1 MSPILRLSCA
11 ILTLAAVP
19 AAGSIGW
26 PPRCAA
32 ADWADSRTIGPFVCR
47 ADFPLQ
53 GLEGLL
59 GELVQLQADL
69 TRHLRIPRPAEP
81 IELYLLHDEQTYAQY
96 LNRYFPNVP
105 YRRALYVKGE
115 GPGMV
120 FAHRGPQFEVD
131 LRHECTHALLHAVL
145 PEVPL
150 WLDEGLA
157 VYFEVPARQRAFDH
171 PHLENL
177 RRSARLGIVPPLES
191 LERKANL
198 AEVTGAE
205 YAYAWAWVH
214 FMLHASAAA
223 HEELV
228 AYLADM
234 RKGAPPGQLSARLR
248 RRLDDPA
255 KRLAVHLQTW
265 HRSASTEVSPLP
277 MGEGQG
283 VRATAY
289 LNRQDSARKPRPSP

>member
-11 ILTLAAVP
+11 SLTLAVVL
-19 AAGSIGW
+19 AAGTGGW
-26 PPRCAA
+26 PPMCAA
-32 ADWADSRTIGPFVCR
+32 ADWVDSRTVGPFVCR

-69 TRHLRIPRPAEP
+69 ARYLGIPRPAEP
-81 IELYLLHDEQTYAQY
+81 IEVYLLHDENTYAQY
-96 LNRYFPNVP
+96 LKRYLPNVP
-105 YRRALYVKGE
+105 YRRALYLKGE

-120 FAHRGPQFEVD
+120 FAYRGPQFEVD

-157 VYFEVPARQRAFDH
+157 VYFEVPARQRPFDN

-177 RRSARLGIVPPLES
+177 RRSARLGRVPPLEW
-191 LERKANL
+191 LERKADF
-198 AEVTGAE
+198 AEITGAE
-205 YAYAWAWVH
+205 YGYAWGWVH
-214 FMLHASAAA
+214 FMLHGSAAA

-228 AYLADM
+228 AYLADV
-234 RKGAPPGQLSARLR
+234 RQGAPPVPLSARLR

-265 HRSASTEVSPLP
+265 QRPAAADTPSRSPTR
-277 MGEGQG
+277 G
-283 VRATAY
+283 
-289 LNRQDSARKPRPSP
+289 D

>member
-1 MSPILRLSCA
+1 MLPILRLSRA
-11 ILTLAAVP
+11 ILTLAVVL
-19 AAGSIGW
+19 AAGFGGW
-26 PPRCAA
+26 PPTCAA
-32 ADWADSRTIGPFVCR
+32 ADWADSRTLGPFICR

-53 GLEGLL
+53 GLEGPL

-69 TRHLRIPRPAEP
+69 ARHLGIPRPAEP
-81 IELYLLHDEQTYAQY
+81 IEVYLLHDENTYAQY
-96 LNRYFPNVP
+96 LKRYLPNVP
-105 YRRALYVKGE
+105 YRRALYLKGD

-157 VYFEVPARQRAFDH
+157 VYFEVPAQRRPFDNL
-171 PHLENL
+171 HLESL
-177 RRSARLGIVPPLES
+177 RRSVRLGMVPPLEW
-191 LERKANL
+191 LESKADF
-198 AEVTGAE
+198 AEITGAE
-205 YAYAWAWVH
+205 YAYAWGWVH
-214 FMLHASAAA
+214 FMLHGSAEG

-234 RKGAPPGQLSARLR
+234 RKGAPPVQLSVRLR

-255 KRLAVHLQTW
+255 KQLAVHFQTW
-265 HRSASTEVSPLP
+265 RRSARGDTRSGSPTR
-277 MGEGQG
+277 G
-283 VRATAY
+283 
-289 LNRQDSARKPRPSP
+289 N